1 MDKLDE
7 DTRHFLIY
15 LDSLFK
21 GRYFNITC
29 RLYNSRITIF
39 TINFDVNAKHYK
51 MLCYK
56 YAGVN
61 HCAGY

>member
-7 DTRHFLIY
+7 DTRHSLIY

-21 GRYFNITC
+21 GMFFNITC
-29 RLYNSRITIF
+29 QLYNSRITIF
-39 TINFDVNAKHYK
+39 TINFDVNAKYNK
-51 MLCYK
+51 MLWYK

-61 HCAGY
+61 HRAGY